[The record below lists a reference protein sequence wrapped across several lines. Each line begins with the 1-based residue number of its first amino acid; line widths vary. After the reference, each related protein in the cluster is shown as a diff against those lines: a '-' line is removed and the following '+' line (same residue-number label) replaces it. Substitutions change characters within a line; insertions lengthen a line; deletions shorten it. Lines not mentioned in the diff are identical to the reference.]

1 MKKLWY
7 VDIPLQLPIALIAV
21 LFGIVFTAADFAV
34 VYILTHGG
42 PFNSTQVL
50 PTWAYAIGIDS
61 GSLGEGAA
69 ISLFLFPL
77 LVLVSVTMLFFAR
90 RAQVSM
96 TRRERTDVCGG
107 RAVRDLPRVSLLLRA
122 RDDVQ
127 DEPRPREHRALPYV
141 YNDAEGHFHWDF
153 WNYATTEHVRFL
165 FEDTNYPRWLLNTL
179 LVGAAVVGITLVLAM
194 PAGYALARL
203 AGGWGQSAGIAIFL
217 VYLVPPTLLFL
228 PLSRLIT
235 QLGLK
240 DSLWAL
246 ILVYPSFT
254 VPFATWLLMGF
265 FKTIPQ
271 ELEDAALIDGASR
284 LKALYLIILPISLP
298 GILTVV
304 IFAFSL
310 CVNEFIYAFTFISTS
325 EHRTVSAGIPND
337 LIRGDVFFWQSL
349 MAAVLIP
356 TIPLALLYNAFL
368 DRFIKGFTGG
378 AFR

>member
-1 MKKLWY
+1 
-7 VDIPLQLPIALIAV
+7 
-21 LFGIVFTAADFAV
+21 
-34 VYILTHGG
+34 
-42 PFNSTQVL
+42 
-50 PTWAYAIGIDS
+50 
-61 GSLGEGAA
+61 
-69 ISLFLFPL
+69 
-77 LVLVSVTMLFFAR
+77 
-90 RAQVSM
+90 M
-96 TRRERTDVCGG
+96 TRRERLTTY
-107 RAVRDLPRVSLLLRA
+107 AVVVPFAIFLAFPFYFALVTMFKTNLDLANVA
-122 RDDVQ
+122 N
-127 DEPRPREHRALPYV
+127 APYV
-141 YNDAEGHFHWDF
+141 YNDAQGNFHWDF

-179 LVGAAVVGITLVLAM
+179 LVGAAVVGITLLLAL

-203 AGGWGQSAGIAIFL
+203 AGGWGQSAGILIFL

-235 QLGLK
+235 QLDLK

-284 LKALYLIILPISLP
+284 LTAFYRIILPISLP

-325 EHRTVSAGIPND
+325 EQRTVSAGIPTD

>member
-1 MKKLWY
+1 M
-7 VDIPLQLPIALIAV
+7 
-21 LFGIVFTAADFAV
+21 
-34 VYILTHGG
+34 
-42 PFNSTQVL
+42 
-50 PTWAYAIGIDS
+50 
-61 GSLGEGAA
+61 
-69 ISLFLFPL
+69 
-77 LVLVSVTMLFFAR
+77 M
-90 RAQVSM
+90 
-96 TRRERTDVCGG
+96 RRERLTTY
-107 RAVRDLPRVSLLLRA
+107 AVVVPFAIFLAFPFYFALVTMFKTNLDLA
-122 RDDVQ
+122 NI
-127 DEPRPREHRALPYV
+127 EHSPYV
-141 YNDAEGHFHWDF
+141 YNDPEGNFHWDF

-165 FEDTNYPRWLLNTL
+165 FEDTNYPRWLFNTL
-179 LVGAAVVGITLVLAM
+179 LVGAAVVAITLVLAM

-235 QLGLK
+235 QLNLK